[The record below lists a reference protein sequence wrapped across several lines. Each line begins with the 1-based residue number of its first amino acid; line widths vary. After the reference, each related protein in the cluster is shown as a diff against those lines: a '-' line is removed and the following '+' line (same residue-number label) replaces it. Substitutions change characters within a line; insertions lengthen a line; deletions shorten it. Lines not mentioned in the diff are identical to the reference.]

1 MDTMFPHVV
10 TVYNT
15 QTEESADTGFE
26 PVLRNYITILDGVYL
41 EAAKGA
47 NVAESGLTGADA
59 VNLYIPAGVNATDG
73 VTGTA
78 KKYVGP
84 VEFWRTEDKS
94 GLWTLS
100 ANRNTFFVKGA
111 VVQEDWTQQK
121 IEACYDDVYDVTKV
135 DDKDVG
141 GDMAHW
147 EVGGV

>member
-1 MDTMFPHVV
+1 MGAMFPHVV

-15 QTEESADTGFE
+15 QTEESAATGFE
-26 PVLRNYITILDGVYL
+26 PILRNYITILDGVYL
-41 EAAKGA
+41 EAAKGS
-47 NVAESGLTGADA
+47 NVTGSGLTGADA
-59 VNLYIPAGVNATDG
+59 VNLYIPADVKATDG
-73 VTGTA
+73 VTGEE
-78 KKYVGP
+78 KRYVGP

-94 GLWTLS
+94 GRWTLS
-100 ANRNTFFVKGA
+100 SNRNTFFAKGT
-111 VVQEDWTQQK
+111 VVHEDWTQQK

>member
-41 EAAKGA
+41 EAAKGS

-59 VNLYIPAGVNATDG
+59 VNLYIPADVKATDG
-73 VTGTA
+73 VTG
-78 KKYVGP
+78 KEKRYVGP

-94 GLWTLS
+94 WLWTLS
-100 ANRNTFFVKGA
+100 SNRNTFFVKGT
-111 VVQEDWTQQK
+111 VVHEDWAQQK